1 MLDFRTQSQ
10 LVDATAAMMRSAAMA
25 TANTWAASAC
35 RGLWLWAELLSG
47 GHPRPGPQPQVA
59 SGGRGAGLW
68 PSMADWMVAPQLYA
82 WPTWPWLSGGAAG
95 MGLAWTPIARSWPG
109 PSFSLWAPLGDW
121 RAWGTPASAWTGG
134 NAARPQ
140 LAAASPAP
148 LPRPVA
154 PPSFPASYRSAGGH
168 AVAQV
173 VVSPMEELV
182 ELGAKAVLSPMHTML
197 GVWRTALRA

>member
-1 MLDFRTQSQ
+1 MLDFKTQTQ
-10 LVDATAAMMRSAAMA
+10 LVDATAAMMRSAVTA

-35 RGLWLWAELLSG
+35 KGLSLWAELLSG
-47 GHPRPGPQPQVA
+47 GHPRPGQQPQVA
-59 SGGRGAGLW
+59 SSSRGPTLW

-82 WPTWPWLSGGAAG
+82 WPAWPWLSGAAG
-95 MGLAWTPIARSWPG
+95 MGLAWTPTARSWPG

-121 RAWGTPASAWTGG
+121 RAWGAPASAWTDG
-134 NAARPQ
+134 NVGRPQ
-140 LAAASPAP
+140 PAAPSPAT

-154 PPSFPASYRSAGGH
+154 PASFPASYRSAGGH

-197 GVWRTALRA
+197 GAWRTALGA